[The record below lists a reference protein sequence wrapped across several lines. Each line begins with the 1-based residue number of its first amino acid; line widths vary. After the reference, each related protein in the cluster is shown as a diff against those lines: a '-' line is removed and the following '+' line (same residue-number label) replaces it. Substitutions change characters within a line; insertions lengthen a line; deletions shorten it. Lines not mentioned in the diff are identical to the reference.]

1 MVTDIGYTYAALT
14 SEEISSLA
22 STLNCLGDRSL
33 FANADGTFT
42 IVANEPFIETPKE
55 ELARLKTYLAS
66 TDYQVIKCYDKGLIY
81 ATEYPEEAI
90 KRQQA
95 RDRINEL
102 QNIIG
107 K

>member
-1 MVTDIGYTYAALT
+1 MITDIGYTYETLT
-14 SEEISSLA
+14 QEEISSLA
-22 STLNCLGDRSL
+22 SALNRLGDRSL
-33 FANADGTFT
+33 FANTDGTFS
-42 IVANEPFIETPKE
+42 IVANGPYVETPKE
-55 ELARLKTYLAS
+55 ELARLKAYLAS

-81 ATEYPEEAI
+81 ATEYPEETI

-102 QNIIG
+102 QNVIE